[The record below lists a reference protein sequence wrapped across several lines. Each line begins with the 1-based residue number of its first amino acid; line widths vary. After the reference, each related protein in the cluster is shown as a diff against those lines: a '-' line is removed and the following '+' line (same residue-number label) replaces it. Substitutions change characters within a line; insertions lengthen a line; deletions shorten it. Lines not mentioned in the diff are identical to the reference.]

1 RGDQP
6 VDAVGSQDCG
16 ELGAAG
22 RYFAD
27 RAVEVDVGDQPA
39 VAVAVHHVVDLD
51 RLAIGLDDL
60 APDHGAGRVGLF
72 AGDLQFL
79 PGIAVETVGIDR
91 RDVPPE
97 AVGELL
103 APGIAQ
109 TGPGRADRQAGHR
122 RDVEGSADDRLELGE
137 PAALPERAAVLH
149 RAEQRLV
156 KALHG
161 IPAARRRRMHRVG
174 EHRETDPGGE
184 RRPLPYACPAW
195 HWLVH

>member
-1 RGDQP
+1 

-60 APDHGAGRVGLF
+60 APDHDAGRVGLF

-91 RDVPPE
+91 RDVAAE
-97 AVGELL
+97 ALGELL
-103 APGIAQ
+103 ALRLTQASPV
-109 TGPGRADRQAGHR
+109 RWADRQAGHR
-122 RDVEGSADDRLELGE
+122 RDVEGPADDRLDLREA
-137 PAALPERAAVLH
+137 PA
-149 RAEQRLV
+149 
-156 KALHG
+156 
-161 IPAARRRRMHRVG
+161 
-174 EHRETDPGGE
+174 
-184 RRPLPYACPAW
+184 
-195 HWLVH
+195 